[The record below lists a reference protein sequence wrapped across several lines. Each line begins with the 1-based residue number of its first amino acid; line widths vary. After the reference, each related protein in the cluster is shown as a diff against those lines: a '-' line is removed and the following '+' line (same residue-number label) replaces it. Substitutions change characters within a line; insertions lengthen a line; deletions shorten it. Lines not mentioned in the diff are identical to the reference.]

1 MCAAHGETAWPAE
14 EDQHPT
20 TMYSALLLLRS
31 TKLGRYP
38 RRLASS
44 TSGLRIPEPTGNRVD
59 FRRELQTTDRPR
71 RAATFSERSQLKY
84 ARRLVV
90 KLGSAVITRE
100 DEHGLALGR
109 LASIVEQVAECQ
121 NEGREC
127 IMVTSGAVA
136 FGKQKL
142 TQELLMS
149 LSMRE
154 TLSPADHTREHAGT
168 LLEPRAAAAV
178 GQSGL
183 MSLYDAMFAQYG
195 VKLAQVLVTKP
206 DFYNEETRKN
216 LFSTLSELISLNIVP
231 IINTNDAVSPPPHV
245 DEEVA
250 GGGGR
255 RGISIKDNDSLA
267 AMLAAEVQADL
278 LILMSD
284 VNGIYNLPPWQDGA
298 KMLHT
303 FSSDLRGTI
312 KFGKKS
318 KVGTGGMDSK
328 VNAALWALDRGVSV
342 VICNGMQE
350 KAVKNILSGRKI
362 GTFFTETT
370 GSTTPVEVVAEN
382 ARVGSRALQALRP
395 EERATCINVLADLLE
410 SRQGQILEANAKD
423 LDAAEKSGLAKAL
436 LSRLSLTPAKLK
448 SLSTGLRQIAAD
460 SLTNVG
466 RVVRRTKLAE
476 GLELKQI
483 TVPIG
488 VLLVIFES
496 RPDSLPQVAA
506 LAMSSAN
513 GLLLKGGKEA
523 AHSNKYL
530 IDLVKEALNTVGAS
544 GAISLVSTRE
554 DVGDL
559 LSMEK
564 HIDLIIPRGSS
575 ELVRTIQDQSKH
587 IPVLGHAEGICHV
600 YVDKEANLPKAMRII
615 RDAKCDYPAACNAM
629 ETLLIHQSHM
639 HDTFFTDVCNMLQK
653 EGVKI
658 NSGPKLR
665 ELLTFGPPAAQ
676 SMRTEYGALECT
688 IEVVSDLDDAI
699 NHIHKYGSGHTDVI
713 VTEDNKRAAH
723 FQREVDS
730 ACVFHNA
737 STRFADGYRFGL
749 GAEVGISTA
758 RIHARGPVGV
768 DGLLTTKWVL
778 HGDGDTASDFAEGG
792 SKVWLHQSLPLNESA

>member
-1 MCAAHGETAWPAE
+1 
-14 EDQHPT
+14 
-20 TMYSALLLLRS
+20 MYSALLLLRS
-31 TKLGRYP
+31 ARPGRLP

-44 TSGLRIPEPTGNRVD
+44 SSVLRMTQQSGNRVD
-59 FRRELQTTDRPR
+59 LRRELQTSERPR
-71 RAATFSERSQLKY
+71 RASTFNDRSQLKY

-231 IINTNDAVSPPPHV
+231 IINTNDAVSPPPQV

-284 VNGIYNLPPWQDGA
+284 VDGIYNLPPWQDGA

-312 KFGKKS
+312 KFGVKS
-318 KVGTGGMDSK
+318 KVGTGGMDAK

-342 VICNGMQE
+342 VICNGTQE
-350 KAVKNILSGRKI
+350 KAVKSILSGRKI
-362 GTFFTETT
+362 GTLFTETT

-382 ARVGSRALQALRP
+382 ARVGSRTLQALRP
-395 EERATCINVLADLLE
+395 EERASCINTLADLLE
-410 SRQGQILEANAKD
+410 SRQAEILNANAKD
-423 LDAAEKSGLAKAL
+423 LEEAKKNGLAKPL

-448 SLSTGLRQIAAD
+448 SLSSGLRQIADD
-460 SLTNVG
+460 SMTNVG

-506 LAMSSAN
+506 LAISSAN

-523 AHSNKYL
+523 ANSNRYL
-530 IDLVKEALNTVGAS
+530 MDLVKEALATAGAS
-544 GAISLVSTRE
+544 NAISLVSTRE

-575 ELVRTIQDQSKH
+575 ELVRSIQDQSKH

-600 YVDKEANLPKAMRII
+600 FVDKEADLAKALRII
-615 RDAKCDYPAACNAM
+615 KDAKCDYPAACNAM
-629 ETLLIHQSHM
+629 ETLLIHENHM
-639 HDTFFTDVCNMLQK
+639 KDSFFSDVCNMLQK

-665 ELLTFGPPAAQ
+665 ELLTFGPPAAK

-688 IEVVSDLDDAI
+688 IEVVSGIDDAI
-699 NHIHKYGSGHTDVI
+699 NHIYKYGSGHTDVI

-778 HGDGDTASDFAEGG
+778 HGDGHAAADFAEGG
-792 SKVWLHQSLPLNESA
+792 GKVWLHQPLPLNESA

>member
-1 MCAAHGETAWPAE
+1 
-14 EDQHPT
+14 
-20 TMYSALLLLRS
+20 MYSILLLARS
-31 TKLGRYP
+31 ARHGHLP
-38 RRLASS
+38 RRLSSSFARLHLPQLTMAKGASQ
-44 TSGLRIPEPTGNRVD
+44 RYA
-59 FRRELQTTDRPR
+59 RRELQTSERPR
-71 RAATFSERSQLKY
+71 RQQTFTERTELQY
-84 ARRLVV
+84 ARRLVI

-121 NEGREC
+121 IDGREC

-149 LSMRE
+149 MSMRE

-168 LLEPRAAAAV
+168 MLEPRAAAAV

-195 VKLAQVLVTKP
+195 VKIAQVLVTKP

-231 IINTNDAVSPPPHV
+231 IINTNDAVSPPP
-245 DEEVA
+245 DIPDDEVA
-250 GGGGR
+250 GGSGR

-267 AMLAAEVQADL
+267 AMLAAEIQADL
-278 LILMSD
+278 LVLMTD
-284 VNGIYNLPPWQDGA
+284 VDGIYNLPPWQDGA

-303 FSSDLRGTI
+303 FSSDHRNTI
-312 KFGKKS
+312 KFGEKS
-318 KVGTGGMDSK
+318 KVGTGGMSSK
-328 VNAALWALDRGVSV
+328 VNAALWAMDRGVAV
-342 VICNGMQE
+342 VICKGTQE
-350 KAVKNILSGRKI
+350 RAIKSIISGRKI
-362 GTFFTETT
+362 GTFFTQAA
-370 GSTTPVEVVAEN
+370 GSSTPVEVIAEY
-382 ARVGSRALQALRP
+382 ARVGSRVLQALRP
-395 EERATCINVLADLLE
+395 EERAECIRILADLLE
-410 SRQGQILEANAKD
+410 SRQSDILAANAMDLEAASKKN
-423 LDAAEKSGLAKAL
+423 LAKAL

-448 SLSTGLRQIAAD
+448 SLSSGLHKIAED
-460 SLTNVG
+460 SLNNVG
-466 RVVRRTKLAE
+466 RIVRRTKLAE
-476 GLELKQI
+476 GLELQQI

-523 AHSNKYL
+523 ANSNRYL
-530 IDLVKEALNTVGAS
+530 MQLVKEALAKFEAS
-544 GAISLVSTRE
+544 NAISLVPTRE
-554 DVGDL
+554 DVSDL

-575 ELVRTIQDQSKH
+575 DLVRTIQEQSKH

-600 YVDKEANLPKAMRII
+600 YIDKDADLTKALRII
-615 RDAKCDYPAACNAM
+615 RDSKCDYPAACNAM
-629 ETLLIHQSHM
+629 ETLLIHEGLM
-639 HDTFFTDVCNMLQK
+639 RGNFFNDVCSMLHN
-653 EGVKI
+653 EEVKI
-658 NSGPKLR
+658 NSGPKIR
-665 ELLTFGPPAAQ
+665 EILTFGPPAAK

-688 IEVVSDLDDAI
+688 IEVVSDVDDAI
-699 NHIHKYGSGHTDVI
+699 NHIHKYGSSHTDVI
-713 VTEDNKRAAH
+713 VTEDTNTAKH

-768 DGLLTTKWVL
+768 DGLLTTKWIL
-778 HGDGDTASDFAEGG
+778 KGDGQTVADFAEGG
-792 SKVWLHQSLPLNESA
+792 SGSWLHQPLPLSES

>member
-1 MCAAHGETAWPAE
+1 MTN
-14 EDQHPT
+14 DR
-20 TMYSALLLLRS
+20 SRSFLLLALLLLRHWGRKYNVSIDRYLSRVPIKHCRS
-31 TKLGRYP
+31 TFYSDL
-38 RRLASS
+38 
-44 TSGLRIPEPTGNRVD
+44 
-59 FRRELQTTDRPR
+59 
-71 RAATFSERSQLKY
+71 
-84 ARRLVV
+84 
-90 KLGSAVITRE
+90 
-100 DEHGLALGR
+100 
-109 LASIVEQVAECQ
+109 
-121 NEGREC
+121 
-127 IMVTSGAVA
+127 
-136 FGKQKL
+136 
-142 TQELLMS
+142 
-149 LSMRE
+149 
-154 TLSPADHTREHAGT
+154 GT

-284 VNGIYNLPPWQDGA
+284 VDGIYNLPPWQDGA

-312 KFGKKS
+312 KFGQKS

-328 VNAALWALDRGVSV
+328 VNAALWALDRAVSV
-342 VICNGMQE
+342 VICNGTQE
-350 KAVKNILSGRKI
+350 KAIKSIMSGRKI

-370 GSTTPVEVVAEN
+370 GASTPVERTRIRTISELIRIATRVESART
-382 ARVGSRALQALRP
+382 ARVASRTLQALRP
-395 EERATCINVLADLLE
+395 AERASCINVLADLLE
-410 SRQGQILEANAKD
+410 SRQKEILEANAKD
-423 LDAAEKSGLAKAL
+423 LEAASKTGLAKAL
-436 LSRLSLTPAKLK
+436 LSRLSLTSAKLK
-448 SLSTGLRQIAAD
+448 SLSAGLRQIAED
-460 SLTNVG
+460 SLDNVG
-466 RVVRRTKLAE
+466 RVLRRTKLAE

-506 LAMSSAN
+506 LAISSAN

-523 AHSNKYL
+523 TNSNKYL
-530 IDLVKEALNTVGAS
+530 MELVKEALGTVGAS
-544 GAISLVSTRE
+544 NAISLVSTRE
-554 DVGDL
+554 DVSDL

-575 ELVRTIQDQSKH
+575 DLVRTIQEQSKH

-600 YVDKEANLPKAMRII
+600 YVDKQADLGKALKIV
-615 RDAKCDYPAACNAM
+615 RDSKCDYPAACNAM
-629 ETLLIHQSHM
+629 ETLLIHESHM
-639 HDTFFTDVCNMLQK
+639 NGSFFTDVCNMLQK

-658 NSGPKLR
+658 YSGPKLR
-665 ELLTFGPPAAQ
+665 QLLTFGPPAAK
-676 SMRTEYGALECT
+676 SMRTEYGSLECT
-688 IEVVSDLDDAI
+688 IEVVSDVEDAI
-699 NHIHKYGSGHTDVI
+699 THIYKYGSAHTDVI
-713 VTEDNKRAAH
+713 VTEDNEKAVH

-737 STRFADGYRFGL
+737 STRFSDGYRFGL

-768 DGLLTTKWVL
+768 DGLLTTKWIL
-778 HGDGDTASDFAEGG
+778 HGDGHAAADFAEGG
-792 SKVWLHQSLPLNESA
+792 NKSWLHQPLPLNECQ

>member
-1 MCAAHGETAWPAE
+1 
-14 EDQHPT
+14 
-20 TMYSALLLLRS
+20 MYSILLLTRS
-31 TKLGRYP
+31 ARLGNAP
-38 RRLASS
+38 RRLTSS
-44 TSGLRIPEPTGNRVD
+44 LEQHLPQLTSNGVSQGYI
-59 FRRELQTTDRPR
+59 RRGLQTSERPR
-71 RAATFSERSQLKY
+71 RQQTFTERTELKY
-84 ARRLVV
+84 ARRLVI

-121 NEGREC
+121 IDGREC
-127 IMVTSGAVA
+127 VMVTSGAVA

-149 LSMRE
+149 MSMRE
-154 TLSPADHTREHAGT
+154 TLSPTDHTREHAGT
-168 LLEPRAAAAV
+168 MLEPRAAAAV

-195 VKLAQVLVTKP
+195 VKIAQVLVTKP

-231 IINTNDAVSPPPHV
+231 IINTNDAVSPPPDV

-278 LILMSD
+278 LVLMSD
-284 VNGIYNLPPWQDGA
+284 VDGIYNLPPWQDGA

-312 KFGKKS
+312 KFGQKS

-328 VNAALWALDRGVSV
+328 VNAALWAMDRGVAV
-342 VICNGMQE
+342 VICNGTQE
-350 KAVKNILSGRKI
+350 KAVKSIMSGRKI
-362 GTFFTETT
+362 GTFFTPAT
-370 GSTTPVEVVAEN
+370 SSSTPVEVVAEN
-382 ARVGSRALQALRP
+382 ARIGSRLLQALQP
-395 EERATCINVLADLLE
+395 EERAECIKILAGLLE
-410 SRQGQILEANAKD
+410 SKQSDILAANALDLEAASKKN
-423 LDAAEKSGLAKAL
+423 LAKVL

-448 SLSTGLRQIAAD
+448 SLSAGLHQIADD
-460 SLTNVG
+460 SLDNVG
-466 RVVRRTKLAE
+466 RVLRRTRLADS
-476 GLELKQI
+476 LELEQI

-530 IDLVKEALNTVGAS
+530 TMLVKEALDKFGAS
-544 GAISLVSTRE
+544 NAISLVSTRE

-575 ELVRTIQDQSKH
+575 DLVRTIQEQSKH

-600 YVDKEANLPKAMRII
+600 YIDKDADLAKAIRII
-615 RDAKCDYPAACNAM
+615 RDSKCDYPAACNAM
-629 ETLLIHQSHM
+629 ETLLIHESLM
-639 HDTFFTDVCNMLQK
+639 SSSFFSDVCSTLHK

-665 ELLTFGPPAAQ
+665 ELLTFGPPAAK
-676 SMRTEYGALECT
+676 SMRIEYGALECT
-688 IEVVSDLDDAI
+688 VEVVSDVDDAI
-699 NHIHKYGSGHTDVI
+699 SHIHKYGSSHTDTI
-713 VTEDNKRAAH
+713 VTEQTSTAAH

-768 DGLLTTKWVL
+768 DGLLTTKWIL
-778 HGDGDTASDFAEGG
+778 KGDGHAAADFAEGG
-792 SKVWLHQSLPLNESA
+792 SRTWLHQPLPLTT